1 MFVLM
6 RKINYMLYV
15 NCMMKKMIKNDKKK

>member
-6 RKINYMLYV
+6 RKINYTLYV
-15 NCMMKKMIKNDKKK
+15 NCMMKKMIKK